1 MIFELVELMIVGLFD
16 NKIPENKA
24 TYLDGFL
31 KAKEVL
37 NDTD

>member
-1 MIFELVELMIVGLFD
+1 MFDGLFD
-16 NKIPENKA
+16 NKIPGNKA
-24 TYLDGFL
+24 TYLDGLL